1 MRLTRP
7 RTRPLGRAVAVT
19 TSALALTTMAA
30 AGVSLG
36 TAGAPERSDAAV
48 VSGDRV
54 ALAAL
59 PALSFP
65 TGVYMENRVSDHVSI
80 PPGTVIVFQGLPP
93 GLSYDPATTAIR
105 GVPTT
110 PGVYRPTA
118 TAYVAGIPV
127 RTESTTVTITGAPVA
142 PAPGN
147 PSPAPGDPAPAP
159 APAPAPGTIDIEMIR
174 SLALPQP
181 VKDAVLNT
189 ALAINDGIR
198 AAWNAVP
205 AGSLGK

>member
-7 RTRPLGRAVAVT
+7 LPLPRRRAVAVT
-19 TSALALTTMAA
+19 TSALALTAMAA

-65 TGVYMENRVSDHVSI
+65 TGVYTENRVSDHVSI

-147 PSPAPGDPAPAP
+147 PSPAPGNP

-189 ALAINDGIR
+189 AMAINDGIR